1 MKKRQSSLFKKV
13 LLTFMVSILT
23 LFMSGCSSSI
33 NQMSIEKVCKAL
45 EEKYG
50 EEFEVT
56 KLGDRINTGHTKF
69 QMNPVNNKEIVFEAT
84 MDNDDG
90 VVVDSYV
97 RASVA
102 NRVEKEIKNLL
113 EKIDIKTELI
123 ISLSCKDLREERN
136 TKLSLWDLVKN
147 YSCKKIFI
155 DLPLNENDYSEE
167 KVNEI
172 MGLLKKFRNYYGV
185 NINGFLYRIPN
196 EAYDKC
202 LGDLNTY
209 YMVSD
214 TWFRQYGLKEKY
226 SFSINENNIKVRLSY

>member
-1 MKKRQSSLFKKV
+1 MKKLLKISL
-13 LLTFMVSILT
+13 LITLIL
-23 LFMSGCSSSI
+23 FISGCSNLI

-97 RASVA
+97 RASAA
-102 NRVEKEIKNLL
+102 NKVEKELKNLL
-113 EKIDIKTELI
+113 EKVDIKTELI
-123 ISLSCKDLREERN
+123 ISIYCKDTKKEKN
-136 TKLSLWDLVKN
+136 TNLSLRDLVEK
-147 YSCKKIFI
+147 YDCEIVFI
-155 DLPLNENDYSEE
+155 DFPLSESVYCEE

-172 MGLLKKFRNYYGV
+172 MRMLEEFKNVYGI
-185 NINGFLYRIPN
+185 NINGYLYIIPN
-196 EAYDKC
+196 ETYDKC
-202 LGDLNTY
+202 LSDLNTY
-209 YMVSD
+209 YTVYN
-214 TWFRQYGLKEKY
+214 TWFRSYNLKEKY
-226 SFSINENNIKVRLSY
+226 FFSINENGIKVSLDN